1 MVRFAMMVLMALR
14 DLRFLSI
21 VFFAHLTRPIAF
33 FPLSNSFLFYSDSV
47 FKNREVSDQASR
59 HANMD
64 CSLCHGEC
72 ERIVPR
78 CQYFDCVRVARGESI
93 PATCASVLGTGAACA
108 NREVCRFDSFGSYGC
123 SRIVLLL
130 QCD

>member
-21 VFFAHLTRPIAF
+21 VFFAHLTRPIAS

-59 HANMD
+59 HAIIG
-64 CSLCHGEC
+64 CSRLCHGER
-72 ERIVPR
+72 ERVVPR
-78 CQYFDCVRVARGESI
+78 RQHFDRVGISALECSD
-93 PATCASVLGTGAACA
+93 ATCRGGVATAV
-108 NREVCRFDSFGSYGC
+108 VC
-123 SRIVLLL
+123 
-130 QCD
+130 

>member
-1 MVRFAMMVLMALR
+1 MVRVAMMVLLALR

-21 VFFAHLTRPIAF
+21 VFFAHLTRPIAS
-33 FPLSNSFLFYSDSV
+33 FPLSNSFFFYSDSV

-78 CQYFDCVRVARGESI
+78 CQYFDRVRVARGESI
-93 PATCASVLGTGAACA
+93 PATCASVFATRAAGANSSDCVFGY
-108 NREVCRFDSFGSYGC
+108 VCRYG
-123 SRIVLLL
+123 
-130 QCD
+130 

>member
-1 MVRFAMMVLMALR
+1 MVRFAIMVLMALR

-21 VFFAHLTRPIAF
+21 VFFAHLTRPIAS
-33 FPLSNSFLFYSDSV
+33 FPLSNSFFFYSDSV

-78 CQYFDCVRVARGESI
+78 CQYFDCVRVAGGESI
-93 PATCASVLGTGAACA
+93 PATCASVLATGAAGA
-108 NREVCRFDSFGSYGC
+108 NRYVGRFGFVRSCRGC
-123 SRIVLLL
+123 RSAE
-130 QCD
+130 

>member
-1 MVRFAMMVLMALR
+1 MVRFAIMVLMALR

-21 VFFAHLTRPIAF
+21 VFFAHLTRPIAS
-33 FPLSNSFLFYSDSV
+33 FPLSNSFFFYSDSV

-93 PATCASVLGTGAACA
+93 PATCASVFATGAAAGAPADRDIGYICLDGWSSA
-108 NREVCRFDSFGSYGC
+108 YYG
-123 SRIVLLL
+123 
-130 QCD
+130 